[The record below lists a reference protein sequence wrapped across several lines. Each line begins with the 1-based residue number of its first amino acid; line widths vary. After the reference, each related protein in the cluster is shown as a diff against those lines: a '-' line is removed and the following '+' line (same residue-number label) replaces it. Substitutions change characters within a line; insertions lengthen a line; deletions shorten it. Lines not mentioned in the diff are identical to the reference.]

1 MAATPDPPSLC
12 PNCISC
18 NPLQES
24 GLLNR
29 PEIPHLAGLNR
40 PLLVKAYDLGL
51 IDARGRTES
60 RVIAEMLA
68 AAEAQVHTC
77 SALPCSL
84 LRGLCC
90 RQYEGHIPAISDES
104 SNSTGVQIT

>member
-1 MAATPDPPSLC
+1 
-12 PNCISC
+12 
-18 NPLQES
+18 LQES

-51 IDARGRTES
+51 IDAKGRTET

-77 SALPCSL
+77 SAFSCSL
-84 LRGLCC
+84 CEGRAGQLEGRTQYKLPLLTS
-90 RQYEGHIPAISDES
+90 RQAAVVCTSLAGHVNAACTSSES
-104 SNSTGVQIT
+104 